1 MSPRKSI
8 PKPSKNDQ
16 QVTDLAHDLN
26 NLLVGIVGNA
36 QLLEED
42 VASPQLPLVRQ
53 IITCANRAAG
63 ITQILLKNDGVTGLA
78 LVPEQDQDQEE
89 QPPLKQS
96 RTSEAPVASS
106 RLQVRDTVLV
116 IDDEEVVRSISAA
129 VLSRAGYRALVASNG
144 PEGLRLFE
152 SNKKRIISVFLD
164 LTMPYMRG
172 NLVFAR
178 LKAID
183 EAVHVYLMS
192 GYSDQQALY
201 EFDTQEIRGFIQK
214 PFQNEDILLA
224 VERSE
229 ELLQQNRPDAIAG
242 NAAR

>member
-16 QVTDLAHDLN
+16 KVTDLAHDLN

-63 ITQILLKNDGVTGLA
+63 ITEILLKKDGVTGLA
-78 LVPEQDQDQEE
+78 LVPEQE
-89 QPPLKQS
+89 QPPVKQP
-96 RTSEAPVASS
+96 RAEALTGS
-106 RLQVRDTVLV
+106 QVRDTVLI

-229 ELLQQNRPDAIAG
+229 ELLVQNRPDAIAG
-242 NAAR
+242 NASR